1 MSAPHI
7 FGRMFTSESGL
18 LAVTDKYLPVF
29 VAGMLIF
36 GIQRACQTTFVA
48 VTEAKISLFI
58 AILRKIILLVPFAFL
73 FPLSLGVGG
82 VYWAECVADATAAL
96 LCGTIF
102 FFRFRKI
109 LKRLEPAEQLNAA
122 RQ

>member
-1 MSAPHI
+1 
-7 FGRMFTSESGL
+7 MFTYKEEV
-18 LAVTDKYLPVF
+18 LAITDKYLPVF

-58 AILRKIILLVPFAFL
+58 AILRKIILLVPLAFL
-73 FPLSLGVGG
+73 LPLGLGVGG
-82 VYWAECVADATAAL
+82 VYWAECVADLTAAT

-109 LKRLEPAEQLNAA
+109 LKRLSDETETAVHTEEQA
-122 RQ
+122 